1 MPTEAIIERA
11 KAAVHQQ
18 APLIAAWQ
26 AEVLARAALAA
37 ALPTPEEH
45 ARGIEA
51 ALAAYSGAMEEN
63 RYSMHTTIGMAI
75 AAYLAAVGLTP

>member
-1 MPTEAIIERA
+1 MPTEAIVERA
-11 KAAVHQQ
+11 RAAVHQQ

-51 ALAAYSGAMEEN
+51 AVNRLREKYGIYAGAALQE
-63 RYSMHTTIGMAI
+63 AI
-75 AAYLAAVGLTP
+75 AAYLSAVGLAP